1 MPPTYS
7 LAAHGARIT
16 VSCRASYPRSL
27 STDVQLTDVVD
38 SFCESYTNTDQAKH
52 DSVKSLRA
60 ERGCGL
66 GPRVSEPPRRY

>member
-27 STDVQLTDVVD
+27 STDVQLTDDVD
-38 SFCESYTNTDQAKH
+38 SFCENYTNIDQAKH
-52 DSVKSLRA
+52 DSVKSLLA
-60 ERGCGL
+60 
-66 GPRVSEPPRRY
+66 